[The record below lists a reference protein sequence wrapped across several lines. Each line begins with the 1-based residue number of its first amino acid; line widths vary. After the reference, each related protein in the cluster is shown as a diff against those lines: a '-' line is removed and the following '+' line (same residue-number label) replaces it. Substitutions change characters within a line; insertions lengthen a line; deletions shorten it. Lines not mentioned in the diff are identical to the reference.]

1 MPPCTPLIKVPAP
14 MPETNVAF
22 VGKPYWRIETPD
34 GSTFATCVKQSD
46 SLMTGTT
53 PAGAGQGGV
62 GAAVGAAA
70 DDDDDDDNDDDA
82 DTAERRPTMI
92 KAGREASILQSE
104 ASSAT
109 PTDGAHRADEND
121 PSAATTSALL

>member
-1 MPPCTPLIKVPAP
+1 
-14 MPETNVAF
+14 
-22 VGKPYWRIETPD
+22 
-34 GSTFATCVKQSD
+34 VKHSD

-70 DDDDDDDNDDDA
+70 DDDDDDNDDDA

-92 KAGREASILQSE
+92 KAGREASILQSK